1 MLKTQASTSKG
12 QVETKTKI
20 SQKSSITKRKSKK
33 VKVRLTQGRAY
44 IQSTYNN
51 TIVTIT
57 DLNGNVIAWGAAG
70 ILGFKG
76 AKRATPYAA
85 TEIVKYVVDKVK
97 HTGLKDINVFV
108 RGVGSGRESAIRAL
122 NTFGLNVLSIKDV
135 TPIPHNGC
143 RPPKVRR
150 V

>member
-1 MLKTQASTSKG
+1 MAQ
-12 QVETKTKI
+12 KI
-20 SQKSSITKRKSKK
+20 SEKK
-33 VKVRLTQGRAY
+33 QVKPASLPKKKKARIKLTRGRVY

-57 DLNGNVIAWGAAG
+57 DLAGRVVVWGSAG
-70 ILGFKG
+70 VLGFKG

-85 TEIVKYVVDKVK
+85 TEIVKYITDKIK
-97 HTGLKDINVFV
+97 DTGLSEVDVFV
-108 RGVGSGRESAIRAL
+108 KGVGGGRESAIRAL
-122 NTFGLNVLSIKDV
+122 HTHGLNVASIKDV
-135 TPIPHNGC
+135 TPLPHNGC